1 MSHHHEHGTGN
12 CKQIFEKLSEYMDG
26 DLPTDLCE
34 RIDDH
39 MADCPPCQSFMESL
53 RRTVKLVERVDA
65 PAMPDEIRASVREAY
80 ERYRGEKSSE

>member
-1 MSHHHEHGTGN
+1 MSHHHEHGSRN

-26 DLPTDLCE
+26 ELPDDLCE

-53 RRTVKLVERVDA
+53 RRTVKLVEHVDS
-65 PAMPDEIRASVREAY
+65 PAMPEEIRASVREAY
-80 ERYRGEKSSE
+80 ERYKDGKSDD

>member
-1 MSHHHEHGTGN
+1 MNHHHEHGSGS

-26 DLPTDLCE
+26 ELPSDLCE

-53 RRTVKLVERVDA
+53 RRTVTLHPTPVSLVLCSFS
-65 PAMPDEIRASVREAY
+65 PRAVR
-80 ERYRGEKSSE
+80 R